1 MIDRSEAA
9 KPESGKKQRSPRQT
23 GIVVGI
29 DFGNTFT
36 GVSYAHQGD
45 GEMIDVVKW
54 YVNLTERA
62 RFFKNHELDPKA
74 DSPRSISYVDL
85 IGPDT

>member
-1 MIDRSEAA
+1 MNTLLSNFWSDDTDVTKDGRVINRSELD
-9 KPESGKKQRSPRQT
+9 SGSPGERNQRLPRQT

-54 YVNLTERA
+54 
-62 RFFKNHELDPKA
+62 
-74 DSPRSISYVDL
+74 
-85 IGPDT
+85 

>member
-54 YVNLTERA
+54 
-62 RFFKNHELDPKA
+62 
-74 DSPRSISYVDL
+74 
-85 IGPDT
+85 

>member
-1 MIDRSEAA
+1 MLSNFWGDDMDVTKDGRIIDRST
-9 KPESGKKQRSPRQT
+9 ESPNGSEKKQRSRQT

-54 YVNLTERA
+54 
-62 RFFKNHELDPKA
+62 
-74 DSPRSISYVDL
+74 
-85 IGPDT
+85 

>member
-1 MIDRSEAA
+1 MDVTKEGRVIDRSELDPL
-9 KPESGKKQRSPRQT
+9 KSPSERNQRLPRQT

-54 YVNLTERA
+54 YGSDMNDFTES
-62 RFFKNHELDPKA
+62 ELN
-74 DSPRSISYVDL
+74 S
-85 IGPDT
+85 

>member
-1 MIDRSEAA
+1 MNTLLADFWGDDIDVGKDGRVIDRSTQDA
-9 KPESGKKQRSPRQT
+9 SGSPNVIERKQRLPRQT

-45 GEMIDVVKW
+45 GELIDVVKW
-54 YVNLTERA
+54 
-62 RFFKNHELDPKA
+62 
-74 DSPRSISYVDL
+74 
-85 IGPDT
+85 